1 MDDPANQH
9 AAMLGH
15 VSVAWNDVH
24 WMLYRIF
31 DVLSSMPTHQ
41 SQAVFFAIKADS
53 TQRDVVQALA
63 KVSLRSHSELLTQFT
78 ELMKQ
83 IGRIAGDRNAAL
95 HTMWAT
101 HYPSRRVTP
110 SPWVPRHGAL
120 ADDYQTQFTK
130 ITEDLR
136 NIFRELIPLHA
147 RLLKLFP
154 SPEKDR

>member
-1 MDDPANQH
+1 MDDPADQH

-31 DVLSSMPTHQ
+31 DVLSSMPTDQ
-41 SQAVFFAIKADS
+41 SKAVFFAIKTDGA
-53 TQRDVVQALA
+53 QRDVIQALA
-63 KVSLRSHSELLTQFT
+63 KVSLRPHPELLTQFT
-78 ELMKQ
+78 ELVK
-83 IGRIAGDRNAAL
+83 RIERVAGDRNAAI

-110 SPWVPRHGAL
+110 SPWAPRHGAL
-120 ADDYQTQFTK
+120 NDDYETQFTK
-130 ITEDLR
+130 LAEDLR
-136 NIFRELIPLHA
+136 NIFRELIRLHR

-154 SPEKDR
+154 SPEKGP